1 MALIQHDG
9 LVCASDGDGV
19 ESLSVLTEDADGAL
33 RLLGHRGA
41 VRAELPPRLRLA
53 ALMPHRLE
61 AA

>member
-1 MALIQHDG
+1 
-9 LVCASDGDGV
+9 V